1 MALGPGA
8 ADGTLERA
16 AAANQRDWLARQAA
30 AAGGKAVRERGVTW
44 TVAPDAAAIL
54 FPALSGAAADRV
66 IDGAVR
72 AARRSGA
79 REVSCW
85 SALPTR
91 PADLGERLAVRGFGL
106 GWQAHWMARELDR
119 LPPAPRPGGV
129 VVDVVDP
136 AEPWVAESLP
146 YDDPGAAERRRAL
159 AARRP
164 RHVWHVAARR
174 DGTPVGHATLSAG
187 TGTLGVAG
195 IYDVGVRP
203 DERRRGIGRA
213 LTAAV
218 CALAR
223 ERGYV
228 YATLNAT
235 YEGELLYRALG
246 FRSVGLAQTWWL
258 HLPRGAP

>member
-1 MALGPGA
+1 MALGAGA
-8 ADGTLERA
+8 ADGTLVRA
-16 AAANQRDWLARQAA
+16 ATVNQRDWLTRQAA
-30 AAGGKAVRERGVTW
+30 AAGGRAVRERGVTW
-44 TVAPDAAAIL
+44 TVSPDGAAIL
-54 FPALSGAAADRV
+54 FPTLSQAAADRV
-66 IDGAVR
+66 IDAAVG
-72 AARRSGA
+72 AARSSGA

-91 PADLGERLAVRGFGL
+91 PADLGDRLAARGFGL

-119 LPPAPRPGGV
+119 MPTALIPRGV
-129 VVDVVDP
+129 VVGVVDP
-136 AEPWVAESLP
+136 AEPWAAEGLP
-146 YDDPGAAERRRAL
+146 YDDHGATQRRRVL
-159 AARRP
+159 AAQRP
-164 RHVWHVAARR
+164 QHVWHVAARR
-174 DGTPVGHATLSAG
+174 DDTPVGHATLSLG

-195 IYDVGVRP
+195 IYDVGVLP

-223 ERGYV
+223 ERGCA

-246 FRSVGLAQTWWL
+246 FRSVGFAQTWWL
-258 HLPRGAP
+258 HLLRGAR

>member
-1 MALGPGA
+1 MALAHGA
-8 ADGTLERA
+8 ADGILLRA
-16 AAANQRDWLARQAA
+16 AAASQRDWLARQAA

-44 TVAPDAAAIL
+44 TVSPGAAAIL
-54 FPALSGAAADRV
+54 FPTLSRAAADRV
-66 IDGAVR
+66 IDAAVR
-72 AARRSGA
+72 AARSRSA

-85 SALPTR
+85 SSLPTR
-91 PADLGERLAVRGFGL
+91 PADLGDRLAARGFGL

-119 LPPAPRPGGV
+119 LPTAPIPPDV
-129 VVDVVDP
+129 VVDIVDP
-136 AEPWVAESLP
+136 AEPWAAEDLP
-146 YDDPGAAERRRAL
+146 YDDPGTADRRRVL
-159 AARRP
+159 AAQRP
-164 RHVWHVAARR
+164 QHVWHVAARR
-174 DGTPVGHATLSAG
+174 DGTPVGHATLSLG

-203 DERRRGIGRA
+203 DERRQGIGRA

-223 ERGYV
+223 ERGCA

-246 FRSVGLAQTWWL
+246 FRSVGFAQTWWL
-258 HLPRGAP
+258 HLPLRAR